1 MNTSR
6 NRIVNFNSGINLAKE
21 HEKNLK
27 NEALNMQLKIM
38 DQNLNLNERV
48 SDLYNLKSLIKRNQT
63 IIDEKR
69 NILNTRDVQLE
80 NTINKTIFNKKV
92 LYVFICIIIALLIV
106 IVTILVEVWQRKK
119 ARKTQL

>member
-6 NRIVNFNSGINLAKE
+6 NQIVNFNSSINLAKE
-21 HEKNLK
+21 HETNLK

-38 DQNLNLNERV
+38 GQNLNLNERV

-69 NILNTRDVQLE
+69 NLLETRDVQLE

-92 LYVFICIIIALLIV
+92 LYIFICLIIMLVVVILLV
-106 IVTILVEVWQRKK
+106 YSFTKK
-119 ARKTQL
+119 

>member
-6 NRIVNFNSGINLAKE
+6 NRIVNFNSSINLAKK
-21 HEKNLK
+21 HENNLK
-27 NEALNMQLKIM
+27 NKALNMQLKIM
-38 DQNLNLNERV
+38 NQNLNLNERV
-48 SDLYNLKSLIKRNQT
+48 SDLTNLKSLIKRNQT

-92 LYVFICIIIALLIV
+92 LYVFICIMIALIIV
-106 IVTILVEVWQRKK
+106 ILLVYLFTKK
-119 ARKTQL
+119 

>member
-6 NRIVNFNSGINLAKE
+6 NRIVNFNSSINLAKE
-21 HEKNLK
+21 HETNLK

-38 DQNLNLNERV
+38 GQNLNLNERA
-48 SDLYNLKSLIKRNQT
+48 SDLTNLKSLIKRNQT

-106 IVTILVEVWQRKK
+106 ILLVYSFTKK
-119 ARKTQL
+119 

>member
-1 MNTSR
+1 MNAPR
-6 NRIVNFNSGINLAKE
+6 NRIVNFNSSIDLAKE

-38 DQNLNLNERV
+38 NQNFNLNERA

-63 IIDEKR
+63 IIDEKK

-80 NTINKTIFNKKV
+80 NTIKKTIFNKKV
-92 LYVFICIIIALLIV
+92 LYIFICIIIALIV
-106 IVTILVEVWQRKK
+106 VILLVYSFIKK
-119 ARKTQL
+119 

>member
-6 NRIVNFNSGINLAKE
+6 SRIVNLSSGINLAKE
-21 HEKNLK
+21 HETNLK

-92 LYVFICIIIALLIV
+92 LYVFICIIIALIV
-106 IVTILVEVWQRKK
+106 VILLVYSFTKK
-119 ARKTQL
+119 

>member
-1 MNTSR
+1 MNPNQ
-6 NRIVNFNSGINLAKE
+6 NRIVNFDSSINLAKE

-38 DQNLNLNERV
+38 GQNLDLNERA
-48 SDLYNLKSLIKRNQT
+48 SDLSNLQNLINRNRA

-80 NTINKTIFNKKV
+80 NTINNTIFNKKV
-92 LYVFICIIIALLIV
+92 LYIFICIIITLIV
-106 IVTILVEVWQRKK
+106 VILLVYSF
-119 ARKTQL
+119 TQK

>member
-6 NRIVNFNSGINLAKE
+6 NRIVNFNSSINLAKE
-21 HEKNLK
+21 HEQNLK
-27 NEALNMQLKIM
+27 NEALNMQMKIM
-38 DQNLNLNERV
+38 NQNLNLNERV
-48 SDLYNLKSLIKRNQT
+48 SDLYNLKSLIKRNQR

-92 LYVFICIIIALLIV
+92 LYVFICIIIALIV
-106 IVTILVEVWQRKK
+106 VILLVYSFTKK
-119 ARKTQL
+119 

>member
-1 MNTSR
+1 MNASR

-38 DQNLNLNERV
+38 NQNLNLNERV
-48 SDLYNLKSLIKRNQT
+48 SDLHNLRSLIKRNQA

-69 NILNTRDVQLE
+69 TILNTRDVQLE
-80 NTINKTIFNKKV
+80 NTIKQTIFNKKV
-92 LYVFICIIIALLIV
+92 LYIFICIIIALI
-106 IVTILVEVWQRKK
+106 IIILLVYSFTKK
-119 ARKTQL
+119 